1 MKALKFSRKH
11 LGIPYAVFM
20 LAFVVFPLLLIILYA
35 FTVENREVVTNDITA
50 FSFSFS
56 NFTAFFSSSTNIR
69 AIYISFALA
78 ILTTVICLLIA
89 YPVAYIL
96 ARSRMK
102 TRSVLL
108 MIFILP
114 MWINF
119 LLRIIA
125 IRMLL
130 SDNGILNSVLSALNL
145 PNFSIMY
152 TPAAIVIG
160 MVYDY
165 FPFMVLPIYNA
176 LIKIDRN
183 LLEAA
188 GDLGATPGRT
198 FRKIIFPLSVP
209 GVISG
214 ITMVF
219 VPSISEF
226 VIADILGG
234 GKVGE
239 AAADA
244 LERRGLPFCLVEKNP
259 RLVPPDD
266 PRYILG
272 NAGELAVLQRAHI
285 METPSVIVTT
295 HDDDLNI

>member
-1 MKALKFSRKH
+1 MRKK
-11 LGIPYAVFM
+11 LMAGPYLLWMLVFTI
-20 LAFVVFPLLLIILYA
+20 VPLLFVFYYG
-35 FTVENREVVTNDITA
+35 FTSSDGTFTFSNITA
-50 FSFSFS
+50 IFEKIHIQALGLSLLLAVIT
-56 NFTAFFSSSTNIR
+56 TA
-69 AIYISFALA
+69 
-78 ILTTVICLLIA
+78 VCLLFA
-89 YPVAYIL
+89 YPLALIL
-96 ARSRMK
+96 SKSAAKNRSF
-102 TRSVLL
+102 VIF
-108 MIFILP
+108 IFILP

-130 SDNGILNSVLSALNL
+130 SDNGILNYILSALNL

-176 LIKIDRN
+176 LIKIDHN
-183 LLEAA
+183 LLDAA
-188 GDLGATPGRT
+188 GDLGATPART
-198 FRKIIFPLSVP
+198 FRKIIFSLSVP

-234 GKVGE
+234 GKVLLIGNIIEQEFNQGNNWHLGSGISIVLMIFIFVSMMIGE
-239 AAADA
+239 MK
-244 LERRGLPFCLVEKNP
+244 GS
-259 RLVPPDD
+259 
-266 PRYILG
+266 
-272 NAGELAVLQRAHI
+272 GEEASLW
-285 METPSVIVTT
+285 
-295 HDDDLNI
+295 

>member
-1 MKALKFSRKH
+1 MRKK
-11 LGIPYAVFM
+11 LMAGPYLLWMLVFTI
-20 LAFVVFPLLLIILYA
+20 VPLLFVFYYG
-35 FTVENREVVTNDITA
+35 FTSSDGTFTFSNITA
-50 FSFSFS
+50 IFEKIHIQALGLSLLLAVIT
-56 NFTAFFSSSTNIR
+56 TA
-69 AIYISFALA
+69 
-78 ILTTVICLLIA
+78 VCLLFA
-89 YPVAYIL
+89 YPLALIL
-96 ARSRMK
+96 SKSAAKNRSF
-102 TRSVLL
+102 VIF
-108 MIFILP
+108 IFILP

-130 SDNGILNSVLSALNL
+130 SDNGILNYILSALNL

-183 LLEAA
+183 LLDAA
-188 GDLGATPGRT
+188 GDLGAAPART

-234 GKVGE
+234 GKVLLIGNIIEQEFNQGNNWHLGSGISIVLMIFIFVSMMIGE
-239 AAADA
+239 MK
-244 LERRGLPFCLVEKNP
+244 GS
-259 RLVPPDD
+259 
-266 PRYILG
+266 
-272 NAGELAVLQRAHI
+272 GEEASLW
-285 METPSVIVTT
+285 
-295 HDDDLNI
+295 

>member
-1 MKALKFSRKH
+1 MRKK
-11 LGIPYAVFM
+11 LMAGPYLLWMLVFTI
-20 LAFVVFPLLLIILYA
+20 VPLLFVFYYGFTSSDGA
-35 FTVENREVVTNDITA
+35 FTFSNITA
-50 FSFSFS
+50 IFEKIHIQALGLSLLLAVIT
-56 NFTAFFSSSTNIR
+56 TA
-69 AIYISFALA
+69 
-78 ILTTVICLLIA
+78 VCLLLA
-89 YPVAYIL
+89 YPLALIL
-96 ARSRMK
+96 SKSAAKNRSF
-102 TRSVLL
+102 VIF
-108 MIFILP
+108 IFILP

-130 SDNGILNSVLSALNL
+130 SDNGILNSVLSVLNL

-198 FRKIIFPLSVP
+198 FGKIIFPLSVP

-234 GKVGE
+234 GKVLLIGNIIEQEFNQGNNWHLGSGISIVLMIFIFVSMMIGE
-239 AAADA
+239 MK
-244 LERRGLPFCLVEKNP
+244 GS
-259 RLVPPDD
+259 
-266 PRYILG
+266 
-272 NAGELAVLQRAHI
+272 GEEASLW
-285 METPSVIVTT
+285 
-295 HDDDLNI
+295 

>member
-1 MKALKFSRKH
+1 MRKK
-11 LGIPYAVFM
+11 LMAGPYLLWMLVFTI
-20 LAFVVFPLLLIILYA
+20 VPLLFVFYYG
-35 FTVENREVVTNDITA
+35 FTSSDGTFTFSNITA
-50 FSFSFS
+50 IFEKIHIQALGLSLLLAVIT
-56 NFTAFFSSSTNIR
+56 TA
-69 AIYISFALA
+69 
-78 ILTTVICLLIA
+78 VCLLFA
-89 YPVAYIL
+89 YPLALIL
-96 ARSRMK
+96 SKSAAKNRSF
-102 TRSVLL
+102 VIF
-108 MIFILP
+108 IFILP

-130 SDNGILNSVLSALNL
+130 SDNGILNYILSALNL

-183 LLEAA
+183 LLDAA
-188 GDLGATPGRT
+188 GDLGAPPART

-234 GKVGE
+234 GKVLLIGNIIEQEFNQGNNWHLGSGISIVLMIFIFVSMMIGE
-239 AAADA
+239 MK
-244 LERRGLPFCLVEKNP
+244 GS
-259 RLVPPDD
+259 
-266 PRYILG
+266 
-272 NAGELAVLQRAHI
+272 GEEASLW
-285 METPSVIVTT
+285 
-295 HDDDLNI
+295 

>member
-1 MKALKFSRKH
+1 MKKSFAY
-11 LGIPYAVFM
+11 PYGVWLAVFILAPILM
-20 LAFVVFPLLLIILYA
+20 VVVYAFHNADGGFTLHNFSYLPGYLPIFGRSFWLAFLSTAVCLVLGYPMAYLMSRLSASRQSLCMMLI
-35 FTVENREVVTNDITA
+35 
-50 FSFSFS
+50 
-56 NFTAFFSSSTNIR
+56 
-69 AIYISFALA
+69 
-78 ILTTVICLLIA
+78 
-89 YPVAYIL
+89 
-96 ARSRMK
+96 M
-102 TRSVLL
+102 
-108 MIFILP
+108 LP

-130 SDNGILNSVLSALNL
+130 SDNGILNYILSALNL

-176 LIKIDRN
+176 LIKIDHN
-183 LLEAA
+183 LLDAA
-188 GDLGATPGRT
+188 GDLGATPART

-234 GKVGE
+234 GKVLLIGNIIEQEFNQGNNWHLGSGISIVLMIFIFVSMMIGE
-239 AAADA
+239 MK
-244 LERRGLPFCLVEKNP
+244 GS
-259 RLVPPDD
+259 
-266 PRYILG
+266 
-272 NAGELAVLQRAHI
+272 GEEASLW
-285 METPSVIVTT
+285 
-295 HDDDLNI
+295 

>member
-1 MKALKFSRKH
+1 MRKK
-11 LGIPYAVFM
+11 LMAGPYLLWMLVFTI
-20 LAFVVFPLLLIILYA
+20 VPLLFVFYYG
-35 FTVENREVVTNDITA
+35 FTSSDGTFTFSNITA
-50 FSFSFS
+50 IFEKIHIQALGLSLLLAVIT
-56 NFTAFFSSSTNIR
+56 TA
-69 AIYISFALA
+69 
-78 ILTTVICLLIA
+78 VCLLFA
-89 YPVAYIL
+89 YPLALIL
-96 ARSRMK
+96 SKSAAKNRSF
-102 TRSVLL
+102 VIF
-108 MIFILP
+108 IFILP

-130 SDNGILNSVLSALNL
+130 SDNGILNYILSALNL

-183 LLEAA
+183 LLDAA
-188 GDLGATPGRT
+188 GDLGATPART
-198 FRKIIFPLSVP
+198 FRKIIFLLSVP

-234 GKVGE
+234 GKVLLIGNIIEQEFNQGNNWHLGSGISIVLMIFIFVSMMIGE
-239 AAADA
+239 MK
-244 LERRGLPFCLVEKNP
+244 GS
-259 RLVPPDD
+259 
-266 PRYILG
+266 
-272 NAGELAVLQRAHI
+272 GEEASLW
-285 METPSVIVTT
+285 
-295 HDDDLNI
+295 

>member
-1 MKALKFSRKH
+1 MRKK
-11 LGIPYAVFM
+11 LMAGPYLLWMLVFTI
-20 LAFVVFPLLLIILYA
+20 VPLLFVFYYG
-35 FTVENREVVTNDITA
+35 FTSSDGTFTFSNITA
-50 FSFSFS
+50 IFEKIHIQALGLSLLLAVIT
-56 NFTAFFSSSTNIR
+56 TA
-69 AIYISFALA
+69 
-78 ILTTVICLLIA
+78 VCLLFA
-89 YPVAYIL
+89 YPLALIL
-96 ARSRMK
+96 SKSAAKNRSF
-102 TRSVLL
+102 VIF
-108 MIFILP
+108 IFILP

-130 SDNGILNSVLSALNL
+130 SDNGILNYILSALNL

-183 LLEAA
+183 LLDAA
-188 GDLGATPGRT
+188 GDFGATPART

-234 GKVGE
+234 GKVLLIGNIIEQEFNQGNNWHLGSGISIVLMIFIFVSMMIGE
-239 AAADA
+239 MK
-244 LERRGLPFCLVEKNP
+244 GS
-259 RLVPPDD
+259 
-266 PRYILG
+266 
-272 NAGELAVLQRAHI
+272 GEEASLW
-285 METPSVIVTT
+285 
-295 HDDDLNI
+295 

>member
-1 MKALKFSRKH
+1 MRKK
-11 LGIPYAVFM
+11 LMAGPYLLWMLVFTI
-20 LAFVVFPLLLIILYA
+20 VPLLFVFYYGFTSSDGA
-35 FTVENREVVTNDITA
+35 FTFSNITA
-50 FSFSFS
+50 IFEKIHIQALGLSLLLAVIT
-56 NFTAFFSSSTNIR
+56 TA
-69 AIYISFALA
+69 
-78 ILTTVICLLIA
+78 VCLLLA
-89 YPVAYIL
+89 YPLALIL
-96 ARSRMK
+96 SKSAAKNRSF
-102 TRSVLL
+102 VIF
-108 MIFILP
+108 IFILP

-188 GDLGATPGRT
+188 GYLSATPGRT

-234 GKVGE
+234 GKVLLIGNIIEQEFNQGNNWHLGSGISIVLMIFIFVSMMIGE
-239 AAADA
+239 MK
-244 LERRGLPFCLVEKNP
+244 GS
-259 RLVPPDD
+259 
-266 PRYILG
+266 
-272 NAGELAVLQRAHI
+272 GEEASLW
-285 METPSVIVTT
+285 
-295 HDDDLNI
+295 

>member
-1 MKALKFSRKH
+1 MRKK
-11 LGIPYAVFM
+11 LMAGPYLLWMLVFTI
-20 LAFVVFPLLLIILYA
+20 VPLLFVFYYG
-35 FTVENREVVTNDITA
+35 FTSSDGTFTFSNITA
-50 FSFSFS
+50 IFEKIHIQALGLSLLLAVIT
-56 NFTAFFSSSTNIR
+56 TA
-69 AIYISFALA
+69 
-78 ILTTVICLLIA
+78 VCLLFA
-89 YPVAYIL
+89 YPLALIL
-96 ARSRMK
+96 SKSAAKNRSF
-102 TRSVLL
+102 VIF
-108 MIFILP
+108 IFILP

-130 SDNGILNSVLSALNL
+130 SDNGILNSVLTALNL

-176 LIKIDRN
+176 LIKIDHN
-183 LLEAA
+183 LLDAA
-188 GDLGATPGRT
+188 GDLGATPART
-198 FRKIIFPLSVP
+198 FCKIIFPLSVP

-234 GKVGE
+234 GKVLLIGNIIEQEFNQGNNWHLGSGISIVLMIFIFVSMMIGE
-239 AAADA
+239 MK
-244 LERRGLPFCLVEKNP
+244 GS
-259 RLVPPDD
+259 
-266 PRYILG
+266 
-272 NAGELAVLQRAHI
+272 GEEASLW
-285 METPSVIVTT
+285 
-295 HDDDLNI
+295 

>member
-1 MKALKFSRKH
+1 MRKK
-11 LGIPYAVFM
+11 LMAGPYLLWMLVFTI
-20 LAFVVFPLLLIILYA
+20 VPLLFVFYYG
-35 FTVENREVVTNDITA
+35 FTSSDGTFTFSNITA
-50 FSFSFS
+50 IFEKIHIQALGLSLLLAVIT
-56 NFTAFFSSSTNIR
+56 TA
-69 AIYISFALA
+69 
-78 ILTTVICLLIA
+78 VCLLFA
-89 YPVAYIL
+89 YPLALIL
-96 ARSRMK
+96 SKSAAKNRSF
-102 TRSVLL
+102 VIF
-108 MIFILP
+108 IFILP

-130 SDNGILNSVLSALNL
+130 SDNGILNYILSALNL

-183 LLEAA
+183 LL
-188 GDLGATPGRT
+188 GATPART

-234 GKVGE
+234 GKVLLIGNIIEQEFNQGNNWHLGSGISIVLMIFIFVSMMIGE
-239 AAADA
+239 MK
-244 LERRGLPFCLVEKNP
+244 GS
-259 RLVPPDD
+259 
-266 PRYILG
+266 
-272 NAGELAVLQRAHI
+272 GEEASLW
-285 METPSVIVTT
+285 
-295 HDDDLNI
+295 

>member
-1 MKALKFSRKH
+1 MRKK
-11 LGIPYAVFM
+11 LMAGPYLLWMLVFTI
-20 LAFVVFPLLLIILYA
+20 VPLLFVFYYGFTSSDGA
-35 FTVENREVVTNDITA
+35 FTFSNITA
-50 FSFSFS
+50 IFEKIHIQALGLSLLLAVIT
-56 NFTAFFSSSTNIR
+56 TA
-69 AIYISFALA
+69 
-78 ILTTVICLLIA
+78 VCLLLA
-89 YPVAYIL
+89 YPLALIL
-96 ARSRMK
+96 SKSAAKNRSF
-102 TRSVLL
+102 VIF
-108 MIFILP
+108 IFILP

-198 FRKIIFPLSVP
+198 FRKIFFPLSVP

-234 GKVGE
+234 GKVLLIGNIIEQEFNQGNNWHLGSGISIVLMIFIFVSMMIGE
-239 AAADA
+239 MK
-244 LERRGLPFCLVEKNP
+244 GS
-259 RLVPPDD
+259 
-266 PRYILG
+266 
-272 NAGELAVLQRAHI
+272 GEEASLW
-285 METPSVIVTT
+285 
-295 HDDDLNI
+295 

>member
-1 MKALKFSRKH
+1 MRKK
-11 LGIPYAVFM
+11 LMAGPYLLWMLVFTI
-20 LAFVVFPLLLIILYA
+20 VPLLFVFYYG
-35 FTVENREVVTNDITA
+35 FTSSDGTFTFSNITA
-50 FSFSFS
+50 IFEK
-56 NFTAFFSSSTNIR
+56 IH
-69 AIYISFALA
+69 IQALG
-78 ILTTVICLLIA
+78 LSLLFA
-89 YPVAYIL
+89 YPLALIL
-96 ARSRMK
+96 SKSAAKNRSF
-102 TRSVLL
+102 VIF
-108 MIFILP
+108 IFILP

-130 SDNGILNSVLSALNL
+130 SDNGILNYILSALNL

-176 LIKIDRN
+176 LIKIDHN
-183 LLEAA
+183 LLDAA
-188 GDLGATPGRT
+188 GDLGATPART

-234 GKVGE
+234 GKVLLIGNIIEQEFNQGNNWHLGSGISIVLMIFIFVSMMIGE
-239 AAADA
+239 MK
-244 LERRGLPFCLVEKNP
+244 GS
-259 RLVPPDD
+259 
-266 PRYILG
+266 
-272 NAGELAVLQRAHI
+272 GEEASLW
-285 METPSVIVTT
+285 
-295 HDDDLNI
+295 

>member
-1 MKALKFSRKH
+1 MRKK
-11 LGIPYAVFM
+11 LMAGPYLLWMLVFTI
-20 LAFVVFPLLLIILYA
+20 VPLLFVFYYG
-35 FTVENREVVTNDITA
+35 FTSSDGTFTFSNITA
-50 FSFSFS
+50 IFEKIHIQALGLSLLLAVIT
-56 NFTAFFSSSTNIR
+56 TA
-69 AIYISFALA
+69 
-78 ILTTVICLLIA
+78 VCLLFA
-89 YPVAYIL
+89 YPLALIL
-96 ARSRMK
+96 SKSAAKNRSF
-102 TRSVLL
+102 VIF
-108 MIFILP
+108 IFILP

-130 SDNGILNSVLSALNL
+130 SDNGILNYILSALNL

-183 LLEAA
+183 LLDAA
-188 GDLGATPGRT
+188 GDLGATQART

-234 GKVGE
+234 GKVLLIGNIIEQEFNQGNNWHLGSGISIVLMIFIFVSMMIGE
-239 AAADA
+239 MK
-244 LERRGLPFCLVEKNP
+244 GS
-259 RLVPPDD
+259 
-266 PRYILG
+266 
-272 NAGELAVLQRAHI
+272 GEEASLW
-285 METPSVIVTT
+285 
-295 HDDDLNI
+295 

>member
-1 MKALKFSRKH
+1 MRKK
-11 LGIPYAVFM
+11 LMAGPYLLWMLVFTI
-20 LAFVVFPLLLIILYA
+20 VPLLFVFYYGFTSSDGA
-35 FTVENREVVTNDITA
+35 FTFSNITA
-50 FSFSFS
+50 IFEKIHIQALGLSLLLAVIT
-56 NFTAFFSSSTNIR
+56 TA
-69 AIYISFALA
+69 
-78 ILTTVICLLIA
+78 VCLLFA
-89 YPVAYIL
+89 YPLALIL
-96 ARSRMK
+96 SKSAAKNRSF
-102 TRSVLL
+102 VIF
-108 MIFILP
+108 IFILP

-130 SDNGILNSVLSALNL
+130 SDNGILNYILSALNL

-176 LIKIDRN
+176 LIKIDHN
-183 LLEAA
+183 LLDAA
-188 GDLGATPGRT
+188 GDLGAIPART

-234 GKVGE
+234 GKVLLIGNIIEQEFNQGNNWHLGSGISIVLMIFIFVSMMIGE
-239 AAADA
+239 MK
-244 LERRGLPFCLVEKNP
+244 GS
-259 RLVPPDD
+259 
-266 PRYILG
+266 
-272 NAGELAVLQRAHI
+272 GEEASLW
-285 METPSVIVTT
+285 
-295 HDDDLNI
+295 

>member
-1 MKALKFSRKH
+1 MRKK
-11 LGIPYAVFM
+11 LMAGPYLLWMLVFTI
-20 LAFVVFPLLLIILYA
+20 VPLLFVFYYG
-35 FTVENREVVTNDITA
+35 FTSSDGTFTFSNITA
-50 FSFSFS
+50 IFEK
-56 NFTAFFSSSTNIR
+56 IH
-69 AIYISFALA
+69 IQALGLSLLLA
-78 ILTTVICLLIA
+78 VITTVVCLLFA
-89 YPVAYIL
+89 YPLALIL
-96 ARSRMK
+96 SKSAAKNRSF
-102 TRSVLL
+102 VIF
-108 MIFILP
+108 IFILP

-130 SDNGILNSVLSALNL
+130 SDNGILNYILSALNL

-176 LIKIDRN
+176 LIKIDHN
-183 LLEAA
+183 LLDAA
-188 GDLGATPGRT
+188 GDLGATPART
-198 FRKIIFPLSVP
+198 FRKTIFPLSVP

-234 GKVGE
+234 GKVLLIGNIIEQEFNQGNNWHLGSGISIVLMIFIFVSMMIGE
-239 AAADA
+239 MK
-244 LERRGLPFCLVEKNP
+244 GS
-259 RLVPPDD
+259 
-266 PRYILG
+266 
-272 NAGELAVLQRAHI
+272 GEEASLW
-285 METPSVIVTT
+285 
-295 HDDDLNI
+295 

>member
-1 MKALKFSRKH
+1 MRKK
-11 LGIPYAVFM
+11 LMAGPYLLWMLVFTI
-20 LAFVVFPLLLIILYA
+20 VPLLFVFYYG
-35 FTVENREVVTNDITA
+35 FTSSDGTFTFSNITA
-50 FSFSFS
+50 IFEKIHIQALGLSLLLAVIT
-56 NFTAFFSSSTNIR
+56 TA
-69 AIYISFALA
+69 
-78 ILTTVICLLIA
+78 VCLLFA
-89 YPVAYIL
+89 YPLALIL
-96 ARSRMK
+96 SKSAAKNRSF
-102 TRSVLL
+102 VIF
-108 MIFILP
+108 IFILP

-130 SDNGILNSVLSALNL
+130 SDNGILNYILSALNL

-183 LLEAA
+183 LLDAA
-188 GDLGATPGRT
+188 GDLGATPAMT

-234 GKVGE
+234 GKVLLIGNIIEQEFNQGNNWHLGSGISIVLMIFIFVSMMIGE
-239 AAADA
+239 MK
-244 LERRGLPFCLVEKNP
+244 GS
-259 RLVPPDD
+259 
-266 PRYILG
+266 
-272 NAGELAVLQRAHI
+272 GEEASLW
-285 METPSVIVTT
+285 
-295 HDDDLNI
+295 

>member
-1 MKALKFSRKH
+1 MRKK
-11 LGIPYAVFM
+11 LMAGPYLLWMLVFTI
-20 LAFVVFPLLLIILYA
+20 VPLLFVFYYG
-35 FTVENREVVTNDITA
+35 FTSSDGTFTFSYITA
-50 FSFSFS
+50 IFEKIHIQALGLSLLLAVIT
-56 NFTAFFSSSTNIR
+56 TA
-69 AIYISFALA
+69 
-78 ILTTVICLLIA
+78 VCLLFA
-89 YPVAYIL
+89 YPLALIL
-96 ARSRMK
+96 SKSAAKNRSF
-102 TRSVLL
+102 VIF
-108 MIFILP
+108 IFILP

-130 SDNGILNSVLSALNL
+130 SDNGILNYILSALNL

-183 LLEAA
+183 LLDAA
-188 GDLGATPGRT
+188 GALGATPART

-234 GKVGE
+234 GKVLLIGNSIEQEFNQGNNWHLGSGISIVLMIFIFVSMMIGE
-239 AAADA
+239 MK
-244 LERRGLPFCLVEKNP
+244 GS
-259 RLVPPDD
+259 
-266 PRYILG
+266 
-272 NAGELAVLQRAHI
+272 GEEASLW
-285 METPSVIVTT
+285 
-295 HDDDLNI
+295 

>member
-1 MKALKFSRKH
+1 MRKK
-11 LGIPYAVFM
+11 LMAGPYLLWMLVFTI
-20 LAFVVFPLLLIILYA
+20 VPLLFVFYYGFTSSDGA
-35 FTVENREVVTNDITA
+35 FTFSNITA
-50 FSFSFS
+50 IFEKIHIQALGLSLLLAVIT
-56 NFTAFFSSSTNIR
+56 TA
-69 AIYISFALA
+69 
-78 ILTTVICLLIA
+78 VCLLLA
-89 YPVAYIL
+89 YPLALIL
-96 ARSRMK
+96 SKSAAKNRSF
-102 TRSVLL
+102 VIF
-108 MIFILP
+108 IFILP

-198 FRKIIFPLSVP
+198 FIKIIFPLSVP

-234 GKVGE
+234 GKVLLIGNIIEQEFNQGNNWHLGSGISIVLMIFIFVSMMIGE
-239 AAADA
+239 MK
-244 LERRGLPFCLVEKNP
+244 GS
-259 RLVPPDD
+259 
-266 PRYILG
+266 
-272 NAGELAVLQRAHI
+272 GEEASLW
-285 METPSVIVTT
+285 
-295 HDDDLNI
+295 